1 VQTRVERHAKAAG
14 LDHPAERAA
23 GFVQRADVEMHAEAR
38 GGTADFTVGD
48 ADLFDRA
55 GGQRQRGPQAG
66 IFEQAAAAGGDGVG
80 AAIEIRMLHRRQGGA
95 VDRRDAQAGGGKTA
109 RQRTADRAGANDAD
123 IIHQML
129 APLRGAFAQKKG
141 ITLFSFM
148 ETHIFDLGTFLVV
161 EVVAASA
168 TDAGI

>member
-1 VQTRVERHAKAAG
+1 
-14 LDHPAERAA
+14 
-23 GFVQRADVEMHAEAR
+23 
-38 GGTADFTVGD
+38 
-48 ADLFDRA
+48 
-55 GGQRQRGPQAG
+55 
-66 IFEQAAAAGGDGVG
+66 
-80 AAIEIRMLHRRQGGA
+80 
-95 VDRRDAQAGGGKTA
+95 
-109 RQRTADRAGANDAD
+109 
-123 IIHQML
+123 ML